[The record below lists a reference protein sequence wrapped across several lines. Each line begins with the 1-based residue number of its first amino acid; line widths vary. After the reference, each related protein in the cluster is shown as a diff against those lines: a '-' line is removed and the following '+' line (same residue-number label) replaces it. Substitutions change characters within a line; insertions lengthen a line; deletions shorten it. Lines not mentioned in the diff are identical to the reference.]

1 MHKTT
6 HACAAMLMI
15 AFALGATPAPAQPA
29 PAWPIRPI
37 KFVTSFAPGAS
48 PDIVCRIVADRV
60 SRSLNQ
66 QVVVEN
72 RPGASNVIAAQAVA
86 RAPADGY
93 TYFFATAAAM
103 VTNALTFR
111 SLPYDPV
118 KDFTPVALIGK
129 STFMVLANPHV
140 PVKDLGDLVA
150 LDKARP
156 GSLSFASDGP
166 RNLSGML
173 GAWLNRIAGTAM
185 VQVAYAN
192 IPQGVQDT
200 LAGRTQIVILSITA
214 AAPLVKDGQLHA
226 LAVSTAQRVPG
237 YESVPPVAETFPGFD
252 FSGWFGIVAP
262 AETPADIVRRM
273 NGEINAALK
282 DPIVRQRLADGGLQ
296 SEASASAG
304 DFDAFLRAE
313 RARWAR
319 VVHDIGIEPE

>member
-1 MHKTT
+1 MR
-6 HACAAMLMI
+6 ALVAAI
-15 AFALGATPAPAQPA
+15 AAAVLAFGCAPAQA
-29 PAWPIRPI
+29 QTGWPNRPL

-48 PDIVCRIVADRV
+48 PDIVCRIVADRL
-60 SRSLNQ
+60 SRGGLAQ

-103 VTNALTFR
+103 VTNSLTFKT
-111 SLPYDPV
+111 LAYDPV

-129 STFMVLANPHV
+129 STFMVLANPNV
-140 PVKDLGDLVA
+140 PANSLGELVA
-150 LDKARP
+150 LEKAKP

-173 GAWLNRIAGTAM
+173 GAWLNGIAGMKM

-200 LAGRTQIVILSITA
+200 IANRTQVVILSMTA
-214 AAPLVKDGQLHA
+214 AAPLVHGGQLRP
-226 LAVSTAQRVPG
+226 LAVSTAERVPG
-237 YESVPPVAETFPGFD
+237 YEAVPPVGDTLPGFD

-262 AETPADIVRRM
+262 ADTPRDIVTRM
-273 NGEINAALK
+273 SREISAALQ
-282 DPIVRQRLADGGLQ
+282 DPAVRQKLADGGLAV
-296 SEASASAG
+296 ERDATPEKFA
-304 DFDAFLRAE
+304 AFLDAE
-313 RARWAR
+313 RSRWTR

>member
-1 MHKTT
+1 MRTIVAALLAAVLACTT
-6 HACAAMLMI
+6 GVAAHAQA
-15 AFALGATPAPAQPA
+15 G
-29 PAWPIRPI
+29 WPNRPL

-48 PDIVCRIVADRV
+48 PDIVCRIVADRL
-60 SRSLNQ
+60 SRGNLGQ

-103 VTNALTFR
+103 VTNSLTFKT
-111 SLPYDPV
+111 LAYDPV

-129 STFMVLANPHV
+129 STFMVLVNPNV
-140 PVKDLGDLVA
+140 PAKSLAELVA
-150 LDKARP
+150 LEKAKP

-173 GAWLNRIAGTAM
+173 GAWLNRIAGMKM

-200 LAGRTQIVILSITA
+200 IANRTQIVILSMTA
-214 AAPLVKDGQLHA
+214 AAPLVHGGQLRP
-226 LAVSTAQRVPG
+226 LAVSTAERVPG
-237 YESVPPVAETFPGFD
+237 YDAVPPVADTFPGFD

-262 AETPADIVRRM
+262 ADTPRDIVGRM
-273 NGEINAALK
+273 SREIDAALQNSAVHQK
-282 DPIVRQRLADGGLQ
+282 LADGGLAI
-296 SEASASAG
+296 EHGATPEKFG
-304 DFDAFLRAE
+304 AFLDAE
-313 RARWAR
+313 RSRWTR
-319 VVHDIGIEPE
+319 LVHDIGIEPE